1 MRSDAVLRRKKL
13 IDAACTLF
21 RSQPSTTVTLEAI
34 ASRAGVGIATL
45 YRNFP
50 TRGDLDVACG
60 IAMLTD
66 IGLLIEE
73 LKENFHTD
81 PRAQWD
87 RFVWRLLD
95 FGAWPLVAAIAAED
109 LAKNPEL
116 AAKRDET
123 IAAFQTAL
131 DLAVP
136 AGLVP
141 RDLTP
146 QEFAEEVFVVTR
158 PLGGKLGEHHPDVQN
173 RLVGRLLTA
182 WRNADE
188 LHVG

>member
-1 MRSDAVLRRKKL
+1 M
-13 IDAACTLF
+13 
-21 RSQPSTTVTLEAI
+21 
-34 ASRAGVGIATL
+34 
-45 YRNFP
+45 
-50 TRGDLDVACG
+50 
-60 IAMLTD
+60 
-66 IGLLIEE
+66 
-73 LKENFHTD
+73 
-81 PRAQWD
+81 
-87 RFVWRLLD
+87 
-95 FGAWPLVAAIAAED
+95 AAIAAED

-158 PLGGKLGEHHPDVQN
+158 PLGGKLGEEHPDVQN
-173 RLVGRLLTA
+173 RLMGRLLTA
-182 WRNADE
+182 WRSEN
-188 LHVG
+188 